1 MPSEYDIKGMVEKIQ
16 ALKQTVVELQEI
28 SGGIMA
34 VERNTERML
43 ASIRVLELDICD
55 VADFL

>member
-1 MPSEYDIKGMVEKIQ
+1 MSNDYDIKGMVEKIK
-16 ALKQTVVELQEI
+16 ALKQTVTELRQI

-55 VADFL
+55 VADIL

>member
-1 MPSEYDIKGMVEKIQ
+1 MPNDYDINGMVDKIK
-16 ALKQTVVELQEI
+16 ALKQTVTELRQI
-28 SGGIMA
+28 SGGIIA

-55 VADFL
+55 VADIL

>member
-1 MPSEYDIKGMVEKIQ
+1 MSNDYDINGMVEKIK
-16 ALKQTVVELQEI
+16 ALKQTVTELRQI

-55 VADFL
+55 VADIL